1 MRQLRKED
9 LSLFRYIK
17 DTVLRDFVEKEE
29 MVPLELI
36 SELSCDGGYVYEAQS
51 DMVPLPTERGRG
63 WVFFDCPQYDAYGDC
78 IYVTD
83 SCVPEFT
90 TVTGTDA
97 AGMCRCAIE
106 SGGQVGRNRFL
117 LRRASEA

>member
-51 DMVPLPTERGRG
+51 DMASDRCPAGAPRPVHPGGGGDDGHE
-63 WVFFDCPQYDAYGDC
+63 WVH
-78 IYVTD
+78 
-83 SCVPEFT
+83 
-90 TVTGTDA
+90 
-97 AGMCRCAIE
+97 R
-106 SGGQVGRNRFL
+106 SGCSQHRSR
-117 LRRASEA
+117 